1 MQSNIVLFAYI
12 VILHALSCCASAR
25 LYAHSVACLPVL
37 NLTTDIRTELLDI
50 SLVLLVYEIIMAS
63 MTLFLKLKL
72 RI

>member
-1 MQSNIVLFAYI
+1 MLCECKV
-12 VILHALSCCASAR
+12 V
-25 LYAHSVACLPVL
+25 CLPVL

-50 SLVLLVYEIIMAS
+50 SSVLLVYEIIMAS